1 MRPIAS
7 SRNKNESTDPNAT
20 GGGSPTVPKVISW
33 WDRWRLALHVGV
45 LLLVLAG
52 SAVLA
57 VESYLAHR
65 SYAARAQAA
74 ARSLALEAAVNLS
87 RGAQGR
93 LSFNLLMYFIPA
105 ASRAEYDTPERQAN
119 FSKMALEPAKGKDCA
134 APQIC
139 TAGPARTTFHWD
151 LRTNAWRTN
160 GAPFDSATAAAVR
173 DSVRDEAMHRYQNWW
188 ELAVLWVPVNGRT
201 HTVLYRLAF
210 DSAGKPATVNGYEV
224 DMPRVANEMFARAL
238 AQTPLLAS
246 ADTQRTNNQKLFSV
260 NVVAKDGDQFLHAGL
275 PDSTAPVL
283 ARYDANDTFGKYR
296 VEIGLGP
303 TLMARVTGGTGD
315 NTRLVTTLLVFL
327 ASVVLIGLAIV
338 QTRREYAL
346 AYLRESFV
354 ASVSHELRTPL
365 AQIRLYS
372 EMLQLGFVR
381 NAGEQ
386 TAAVGTIVHEAGRL
400 TYLIENVLTYSRA
413 TRDEL
418 RLEASPV
425 EVDGVIVELARTVG
439 PMASAAGMTL
449 RTTAEPGLV
458 AAGDRAAVLQV
469 LVNLVDNAI
478 RHGKSGGEAVVSA
491 ARAGDAVRFIVDDDG
506 PGIPPRDRKRV
517 WRRFV
522 RLEGRTR
529 ATGSGIGLSVVAEL
543 VSAMGGRT
551 WVTESPLGGARFV
564 VEIPAGIA
572 EPAPQRGPMLR
583 SGAGVVAGLAL
594 LLLAHGQLAAQ
605 ATGVSVA
612 PAASASQA
620 AAASDTICARPRFR
634 QFDFWAGDWVVRD
647 SSGNVIGS
655 NHVTRDVGGCALH
668 EHWAGAGGH
677 GIGESFSGYVP
688 NDGKWHQMYVGSGGY
703 VFVMSGTFDGDR
715 LVMFTPPRP
724 SQRDPKLQVVER
736 WSWTPIDSTH
746 VRQRAEVSTDAGA
759 SWKTIFNGLYERAS
773 R

>member
-1 MRPIAS
+1 MRPTTSA
-7 SRNKNESTDPNAT
+7 RRGADPGDAVAT
-20 GGGSPTVPKVISW
+20 GGGTPTVPKVISW

-74 ARSLALEAAVNLS
+74 AHNLALEAAANLS

-105 ASRAEYDTPERQAN
+105 ASRVEFDTPERQSS
-119 FSKMALEPAKGKDCA
+119 FSKMALEPARKDCA
-134 APQIC
+134 APEVC
-139 TAGPARTTFHWD
+139 AAGPARTTFHWD
-151 LRTNAWRTN
+151 LRTNEWRTS
-160 GAPFDSATAAAVR
+160 GAPFDPATAAAIR
-173 DSVRDEAMHRYQNWW
+173 DSVRDEAMHRYQST
-188 ELAVLWVPVNGRT
+188 AR
-201 HTVLYRLAF
+201 
-210 DSAGKPATVNGYEV
+210 DSAGKPGTINGYEV
-224 DMPRVANEMFARAL
+224 DMPRVASEIFSRTM

-246 ADTQRTNNQKLFSV
+246 AGTQKLTNDKLFSV
-260 NVVAKDGDQFLHAGL
+260 NVVARDGAQYLRAGL
-275 PDSTAPVL
+275 PDSAAPVL
-283 ARYDANDTFGKYR
+283 AHYDANDTFGKYR
-296 VEIGLGP
+296 VDVGLGP
-303 TLMARVTGGTGD
+303 ALLAGVTGGSSD

-327 ASVVLIGLAIV
+327 ASVVLITLAIV

-425 EVDGVIVELARTVG
+425 DVDGVIVELARTVG
-439 PMASAAGMTL
+439 PMATAAGMTL
-449 RTTAEPGLV
+449 RTSAQPGLV
-458 AAGDRAAVLQV
+458 AAGDRAAVLQI

-478 RHGKSGGEAVVSA
+478 RHGTTGGEAVVSA
-491 ARAGDAVRFIVDDDG
+491 ERAGDAVRFLVDDDG
-506 PGIPPRDRKRV
+506 PGIPRRDRKRV

-543 VSAMGGRT
+543 VAAMGGQT
-551 WVTESPLGGARFV
+551 WIEDSPLGGARFV
-564 VEIPAGIA
+564 VEIPAGVA
-572 EPAPQRGPMLR
+572 EPSPQRGPMLR
-583 SGAGVVAGLAL
+583 SGAGVVAGLV
-594 LLLAHGQLAAQ
+594 LLLAAHGRLGAQ
-605 ATGVSVA
+605 SAATGAATAVA
-612 PAASASQA
+612 VV
-620 AAASDTICARPRFR
+620 SDTICARPRFR
-634 QFDFWAGDWVVRD
+634 QFDFWAGDWTVRD

-655 NHVTRDVGGCALH
+655 SRVTRDVGGCALH
-668 EHWAGAGGH
+668 EHWTAAGGH

-688 NDGKWHQMYVGSGGY
+688 NDGHWHQMYVGSGGY
-703 VFVMSGTFDGDR
+703 VFVMSGDFDGNR

-724 SQRDPKLQVVER
+724 SQRDPAVQVVER
-736 WSWTPIDSTH
+736 WTWTPIDATH
-746 VRQRAEVSTDAGA
+746 VRQRAEVSTDGGT
-759 SWKTIFNGLYERAS
+759 SWKTIFNGLYERTGH
-773 R
+773 

>member
-1 MRPIAS
+1 M
-7 SRNKNESTDPNAT
+7 AT
-20 GGGSPTVPKVISW
+20 GGGTPTVPKVISW
-33 WDRWRLALHVGV
+33 WDRWRLALHIGV

-57 VESYLAHR
+57 VESYLTHR

-74 ARSLALEAAVNLS
+74 AHNLALEAAANLS

-105 ASRAEYDTPERQAN
+105 ASRVEFDTPERQSS
-119 FSKMALEPAKGKDCA
+119 FSKMALEPARTDCA
-134 APQIC
+134 APEVC
-139 TAGPARTTFHWD
+139 AAGPARTTFHWD
-151 LRTNAWRTN
+151 LRSNDWRTN
-160 GAPFDSATAAAVR
+160 GAPFDPATAAAIR
-173 DSVRDEAMHRYQNWW
+173 DSIRDEATHRYQKWW
-188 ELAVLWVPVNGRT
+188 ELAVLWIPVNGTT
-201 HTVLYRLAF
+201 HTVLYRLAW
-210 DSAGKPATVNGYEV
+210 DSAGKPGTVNGYEV
-224 DMPRVANEMFARAL
+224 DMPRVANEMFSRTMTL
-238 AQTPLLAS
+238 TPLLAS
-246 ADTQRTNNQKLFSV
+246 AGTQKLTNDKLFSV
-260 NVVAKDGDQFLHAGL
+260 NVVASDGVQYLRAGL
-275 PDSTAPVL
+275 PDSAAPAL
-283 ARYDANDTFGKYR
+283 AHFDATDTFGKYR
-296 VEIGLGP
+296 VEVGLGP
-303 TLMARVTGGTGD
+303 TLLASVTGGSSD

-327 ASVVLIGLAIV
+327 ASVVLISLAIV

-449 RTTAEPGLV
+449 RTAAQSGLI
-458 AAGDRAAVLQV
+458 AAGDRAAVLQI

-478 RHGKSGGEAVVSA
+478 RHGKTGGEAIVSA
-491 ARAGDAVRFIVDDDG
+491 ERAGDAVRFLVDDDG
-506 PGIPPRDRKRV
+506 PGIPRRDRQRV

-543 VSAMGGRT
+543 VAAMGGRT
-551 WVTESPLGGARFV
+551 WVTDSPLGGARFV
-564 VEIPAGIA
+564 VEIPAGTA
-572 EPAPQRGPMLR
+572 ELLPQRAPVMR

-594 LLLAHGQLAAQ
+594 LLLANGQLLAQ
-605 ATGVSVA
+605 GSAIATATTSHPQLQ
-612 PAASASQA
+612 PAAVT
-620 AAASDTICARPRFR
+620 DTICAHPRFR
-634 QFDFWAGDWVVRD
+634 QFDFWAGDWSVRD
-647 SSGNVIGS
+647 SAGHVIGS
-655 NHVTRDVGGCALH
+655 SHVTRDVGGCALH
-668 EHWAGAGGH
+668 EHWTAAGGRAV
-677 GIGESFSGYVP
+677 GESFSGYVP

-703 VFVMSGTFDGDR
+703 VFVMSGTFEGDR

-724 SQRDPKLQVVER
+724 SQRDPAVQVVER
-736 WSWTPIDSTH
+736 WTWTPLDSAH
-746 VRQRAEVSTDAGA
+746 VRQRAEVSTDGGT
-759 SWKTIFNGLYERAS
+759 SWKTMFNGIYERAGK
-773 R
+773 